1 MMELLIV
8 TGMSG
13 AGKSQAIS
21 ALEDIGYYCVDNM
34 PPALMAPFMELCRQ
48 SSQNLK
54 RVALVTDVRAGTL
67 FSELLAVLPALQA
80 AADHSSILFL
90 DCSNETLC
98 HRYKETRR
106 HHPLA
111 GDGRAIEEALQAER
125 ETLAPLLEMADY
137 RIDTT
142 LLNNAQLKSRLA
154 DLFMHQPDTTMT
166 VQVFSFGFK
175 YGPAAEADIVLDMRC
190 LPNPYYIEELRP
202 LTGMETAVQEYV
214 MRSPDA
220 VEYLNRIIALLEH
233 TIPMY
238 QKEGRRQLI
247 VGIGCT
253 GGKHRSVT
261 MVNRVTAALKE
272 ITDSPILT
280 YHRDMGRE

>member
-1 MMELLIV
+1 MELMIV

-13 AGKSQAIS
+13 AGKTQAIS

-34 PPALMAPFMELCRQ
+34 PPALMAPFLDLCRQ

-67 FSELLAVLPALQA
+67 FDELQAVLPTLQA
-80 AADHSSILFL
+80 TADTCRTLFL

-106 HHPLA
+106 SHPLA
-111 GDGRAIEEALQAER
+111 ADGSPIELALQRER
-125 ETLAPLLEMADY
+125 HMLAPLLEMADY

-142 LLNNAQLKSRLA
+142 HLNTAQLKSRLA
-154 DLFMHQPDTTMT
+154 DLFMHQFDASMT
-166 VQVFSFGFK
+166 VQIFSFGFK

-190 LPNPYYIEELRP
+190 LPNPYYVKELRT
-202 LTGMETAVQEYV
+202 LTGMDTAVQDYV
-214 MRSPDA
+214 MTSPDA
-220 VEYLNRIIALLEH
+220 VEYFNRIVALLEH
-233 TIPMY
+233 TIPLY
-238 QKEGRRQLI
+238 QREGRRQL
-247 VGIGCT
+247 VVAIGCT

-261 MVNRVTAALKE
+261 IANRLAEAIQPKIDGPV
-272 ITDSPILT
+272 LT
-280 YHRDMGRE
+280 YHRDISRE

>member
-1 MMELLIV
+1 MELMIV

-13 AGKSQAIS
+13 AGKTQAIS

-34 PPALMAPFMELCRQ
+34 PPALMAPFLDLCRQ

-67 FSELLAVLPALQA
+67 FDELQAVLPTLQA
-80 AADHSSILFL
+80 AADTCRILFL

-106 HHPLA
+106 SHPLA
-111 GDGRAIEEALQAER
+111 ADGRPIALALQQER
-125 ETLAPLLEMADY
+125 DMLAPLLEMADY

-142 LLNNAQLKSRLA
+142 HLNNAQLKSRLA
-154 DLFMHQPDTTMT
+154 DLFMHQFDAAMT
-166 VQVFSFGFK
+166 VQIFSFGFK

-190 LPNPYYIEELRP
+190 LPNPYYIEELRT
-202 LTGMETAVQEYV
+202 LTGMDAAVQDYV
-214 MRSPDA
+214 MTSPDA
-220 VEYLNRIIALLEH
+220 VEYFNRIVALLEY

-238 QKEGRRQLI
+238 QREGRHQLI

-261 MVNRVTAALKE
+261 MVNRVAAALGE
-272 ITDSPILT
+272 ITDNPILT
-280 YHRDMGRE
+280 YHRDIGRE

>member
-1 MMELLIV
+1 MELLIV

-13 AGKSQAIS
+13 AGKTQATS

-34 PPALMAPFMELCRQ
+34 PPALMAPFLELCRQ

-67 FSELLAVLPALQA
+67 FAELQAVLPSLQA
-80 AADHSSILFL
+80 AADTCRILFL

-106 HHPLA
+106 SHPLA
-111 GDGRAIEEALQAER
+111 VEGSPIEAALQTER

-142 LLNNAQLKSRLA
+142 HLNNAQLKSRLA
-154 DLFMHQPDTTMT
+154 DLFMHQPDTVMT
-166 VQVFSFGFK
+166 VQIFSFGFK

-190 LPNPYYIEELRP
+190 LPNPYYVEELRS
-202 LTGMETAVQEYV
+202 LTGMDAEVQEYV
-214 MRSPDA
+214 MAAPDA
-220 VEYLNRIIALLEH
+220 TEYLNRIVDLLRH

-238 QKEGRRQLI
+238 QREGRRQLI
-247 VGIGCT
+247 IGIGCT

-261 MVNRVTAALKE
+261 MVNRLTAALQD

-280 YHRDMGRE
+280 YHRDIGKE

>member
-1 MMELLIV
+1 MELMIV

-13 AGKSQAIS
+13 AGKTQAVS

-34 PPALMAPFMELCRQ
+34 PPALMAPFLELCRQ
-48 SSQNLK
+48 SSQNLQ

-67 FSELLAVLPALQA
+67 FDELQAVLPALQA
-80 AADHSSILFL
+80 VDTCRILFL
-90 DCSNETLC
+90 DCRDETLC

-106 HHPLA
+106 SHPLA
-111 GDGRAIEEALQAER
+111 ADGCPIELALQRER
-125 ETLAPLLEMADY
+125 TMLAPLLEMADY

-154 DLFMHQPDTTMT
+154 DLFKNQFDAAMT
-166 VQVFSFGFK
+166 VQIFSFGFK

-190 LPNPYYIEELRP
+190 LPNPYYVEELRT
-202 LTGMETAVQEYV
+202 LTGMDAAVQDYV
-214 MRSPDA
+214 MSSPDA
-220 VEYLNRIIALLEH
+220 VEYYHRIVALLEH

-238 QKEGRRQLI
+238 QREGRHQLI

-261 MVNRVTAALKE
+261 MVNRVAAALGE
-272 ITDSPILT
+272 ITDNPILT

>member
-1 MMELLIV
+1 MELLIV

-34 PPALMAPFMELCRQ
+34 PPALMAPFMELCHQ

-67 FSELLAVLPALQA
+67 FAELLAVLPALQK
-80 AADHSSILFL
+80 AADTCHILFL

-98 HRYKETRR
+98 HRYKEARR
-106 HHPLA
+106 SHPLA
-111 GDGRAIEEALQAER
+111 TEGEAIEQAMQTER

-142 LLNNAQLKSRLA
+142 HLNNAQLKSRLA
-154 DLFMHQPDTTMT
+154 DLFMKEPDTVMT

-175 YGPAAEADIVLDMRC
+175 YGPPAEADIVLDMRC
-190 LPNPYYIEELRP
+190 LPNPYYVEELRP
-202 LTGMETAVQEYV
+202 QTGMEAAVQEYV
-214 MRSPDA
+214 MSSPDA
-220 VEYLNRIIALLEH
+220 VEYLARIQSLLEH
-233 TIPMY
+233 IIPLY

-247 VGIGCT
+247 IAIGCT

-261 MVNRVTAALKE
+261 MVNRLTAAMKE
-272 ITDSPILT
+272 VTDCPILV